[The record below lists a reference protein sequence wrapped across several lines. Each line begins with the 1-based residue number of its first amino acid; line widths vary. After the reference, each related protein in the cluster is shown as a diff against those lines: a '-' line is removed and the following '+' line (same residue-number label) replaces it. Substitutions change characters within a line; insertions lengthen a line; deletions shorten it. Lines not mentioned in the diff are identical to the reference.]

1 MRNNHRTKFV
11 GMDVHQKSIS
21 IAIAD
26 DGPDGE
32 VRLYGTIKNTVEAI
46 GKVIRKLVSTG
57 AELHFVYEAGPCGF
71 ALYRH
76 LTGNGF
82 CCIVAAPSMIP
93 KKSGVRIKN
102 DNRDAIALARLLRAG
117 EITPIYVPDT
127 EDEAMR
133 DLTRARN
140 DARIAARKA
149 KQRLHSFLLRNECI
163 YNGKKKW
170 TKSHFNWLAQLT
182 MKHPAQQ
189 VAFQEYID
197 AVNECTERMA
207 RLDEQILKAA
217 DEWRWAPT
225 VKALQAL
232 RGVSLLTA
240 VNMMAEIGD
249 FNRFQ
254 NPKELMAY
262 LGLVPSEHSSGDRI
276 RRGGITK
283 TGNSHARRI
292 CVESAWSY
300 RYQARITQS
309 LLKRHEGL
317 PRDILQ
323 IAWKAQLRLCTRYR
337 RLNARGKAPQVVVV
351 AIARELVGFMWDI
364 ARRIPAVA

>member
-1 MRNNHRTKFV
+1 MKKNLRTKFV

-32 VRLYGTIKNTVEAI
+32 VRLYGTIRNTGGAI
-46 GKVIRKLVSTG
+46 DKVIRKLVSTG

-117 EITPIYVPDT
+117 ELTPIYVPDT

-170 TKSHFNWLAQLT
+170 TKPHFNWLARLK

-207 RLDEQILKAA
+207 RLDEQILKTA
-217 DEWRWAPT
+217 DEWRWAST

-240 VNMMAEIGD
+240 VNMVAEIGD
-249 FNRFQ
+249 FNRFH

-262 LGLVPSEHSSGDRI
+262 LGLVPSEHSSGERI

-283 TGNSHARRI
+283 TGNSHARRL

-300 RYQARITQS
+300 RYQARITQG

-317 PRDILQ
+317 PRDVLQ

-337 RLNARGKAPQVVVV
+337 RLRARGKAIQVVVV
-351 AIARELVGFMWDI
+351 AIARELVAFMWDI

>member
-1 MRNNHRTKFV
+1 MGKNHHTKFV

-26 DGPDGE
+26 DGPEGE
-32 VRLYGTIKNTVEAI
+32 VRLYGRINNIAEAI
-46 GKVIRKLVSTG
+46 DKIIRKLVSTG

-71 ALYRH
+71 GLYRH

-82 CCIVAAPSMIP
+82 TCIVAAPSMIP

-102 DNRDAIALARLLRAG
+102 DKRDALDLARLLRAG
-117 EITPIYVPDT
+117 ELTPIYVPDT
-127 EDEAMR
+127 EDEAIR
-133 DLTRARN
+133 DVTRARN
-140 DARIAARKA
+140 DAKIAERKA

-163 YNGKKKW
+163 YPGKTKW
-170 TKSHFNWLAQLT
+170 IKSHFIWLAQLK
-182 MKHPAQQ
+182 MNHPAQQ
-189 VAFQEYID
+189 IAFQEYID
-197 AVNECTERMA
+197 AVKECSERVA
-207 RLDEQILKAA
+207 RLDEQIAKAA
-217 DEWRWAPT
+217 DEWRWGPT

-240 VNMMAEIGD
+240 VNMVAEIGD
-249 FNRFQ
+249 FNRFH

-262 LGLVPSEHSSGDRI
+262 LGLVPSEHSSGERI

-292 CVESAWSY
+292 CVESAWAY
-300 RYQARITQS
+300 RYRARITQ
-309 LLKRHEGL
+309 LQLKRHEGL

-323 IAWKAQLRLCTRYR
+323 IAWKAQLRLCTRFR
-337 RLNARGKAPQVVVV
+337 RLRARGKATQVVVV
-351 AIARELVGFMWDI
+351 AIARELVAFMWDI

>member
-1 MRNNHRTKFV
+1 MGKNQRTKFV
-11 GMDVHQKSIS
+11 GMDVHQKTIS

-26 DGPDGE
+26 DGPEGE
-32 VRLYGTIKNTVEAI
+32 VRLYGTIKNTPEAI
-46 GKVIRKLVSTG
+46 DKVVRTLVSTG

-71 ALYRH
+71 GLYRH
-76 LTGNGF
+76 LHGNGF
-82 CCIVAAPSMIP
+82 SCIVAAPSMVP

-102 DNRDAIALARLLRAG
+102 DSRDALALARLLRAG
-117 EITPIYVPDT
+117 ELSPIYVPDT

-149 KQRLHSFLLRNECI
+149 KQRLHSFLLRNECM
-163 YNGKKKW
+163 YHGKKKW
-170 TKSHFNWLAQLT
+170 TKAHYNWLTQLK
-182 MKHPAQQ
+182 MNHPAQQ

-197 AVNECTERMA
+197 AVHECTQRIT
-207 RLDEQILKAA
+207 RLDEQIVYAA
-217 DEWRWAPT
+217 EEWRWSPT

-240 VNMMAEIGD
+240 VNMVAEIGD
-249 FNRFQ
+249 FNRFH

-262 LGLVPSEHSSGDRI
+262 LGLVPSEHSSGARI

-283 TGNSHARRI
+283 TGNAHARRI

-300 RYQARITQS
+300 RYQARVTQH
-309 LLKRHEGL
+309 LRKRHEGL
-317 PRDILQ
+317 PKDILQ

-337 RLNARGKAPQVVVV
+337 RLRARGKATQIVVV
-351 AIARELVGFMWDI
+351 AIARELVAFMWDI

>member
-1 MRNNHRTKFV
+1 MGKNHHIKFV

-21 IAIAD
+21 IALAD
-26 DGPDGE
+26 DGPEGE
-32 VRLYGTIKNTVEAI
+32 VRLYGKIDNTPEAI
-46 GKVIRKLVSTG
+46 DKVIRKLVSTG

-71 ALYRH
+71 TLYRH

-82 CCIVAAPSMIP
+82 SCIVAAPSMVP

-102 DNRDAIALARLLRAG
+102 DTRDAIALARLLRAG
-117 EITPIYVPDT
+117 ELTSIYVPDT
-127 EDEAMR
+127 EDEAIR

-140 DARIAARKA
+140 DARIAAQKA
-149 KQRLHSFLLRNECI
+149 KQRLHSFLLRNEFI
-163 YNGKKKW
+163 YHGKKKW
-170 TKSHFNWLAQLT
+170 TKVHFKWLAELK

-197 AVNECTERMA
+197 AVNECTERIT
-207 RLDEQILKAA
+207 RLDEQILQAA
-217 DEWRWAPT
+217 EEWRWAPT

-240 VNMMAEIGD
+240 VNMVAEIGD
-249 FNRFQ
+249 FNRFH

-262 LGLVPSEHSSGDRI
+262 LGLVPSEHSSGSRI

-300 RYQARITQS
+300 RYQARVTQF
-309 LLKRHEGL
+309 LRTRQEGL
-317 PRDILQ
+317 PQDIVQ

-337 RLNARGKAPQVVVV
+337 RLRARGKATQVVVV
-351 AIARELVGFMWDI
+351 AIARELVAFMWDI